1 MELFNKKKRQFVQ
14 SFESQEVEGLRVYFN
29 ADSEKQSNLNMES
42 YLGKDESNLIK
53 SDPHKFKYRKEEL
66 LESQL
71 KAMGINPSK
80 TAHMIY
86 SGPDDIRKGMID
98 INQVENEAK
107 KHLKN
112 DFENKENFSASVNNA
127 NIKVNSKNNNEK
139 EIKINVSDDE
149 GNKSTTKGVI
159 SKTGRDIHIHI
170 NLGSL
175 PHVEKAMLDNQDA
188 IKKLHAEYQKNIS
201 ETKDIVNNLVQK
213 MNEKVKSYS
222 FSENFENLTGKSKD
236 QSPATPAVQ
245 AQSPATPAVQAQ
257 SPTAPAVQVQ
267 NLATPAVQ
275 AQSPTAPA
283 VQVQNPATPAV
294 QVQNPAFKQYVDA
307 VADSKKEYK
316 NDALYFRGEYRK
328 NDTVIGQDF
337 KDINFVAK
345 RINGYNVDRFEY
357 ENKGNYGV
365 IKNHGDEVKIQNY
378 IVSKENIDKIVN
390 DKNTPENLKIILE
403 KYKNKEYEKSNEQK
417 NKNKDL
423 NSLEMQQ

>member
-1 MELFNKKKRQFVQ
+1 M
-14 SFESQEVEGLRVYFN
+14 
-29 ADSEKQSNLNMES
+29 
-42 YLGKDESNLIK
+42 
-53 SDPHKFKYRKEEL
+53 
-66 LESQL
+66 
-71 KAMGINPSK
+71 
-80 TAHMIY
+80 
-86 SGPDDIRKGMID
+86 
-98 INQVENEAK
+98 
-107 KHLKN
+107 
-112 DFENKENFSASVNNA
+112 
-127 NIKVNSKNNNEK
+127 
-139 EIKINVSDDE
+139 
-149 GNKSTTKGVI
+149 
-159 SKTGRDIHIHI
+159 
-170 NLGSL
+170 
-175 PHVEKAMLDNQDA
+175 
-188 IKKLHAEYQKNIS
+188 
-201 ETKDIVNNLVQK
+201 
-213 MNEKVKSYS
+213 
-222 FSENFENLTGKSKD
+222 
-236 QSPATPAVQ
+236 
-245 AQSPATPAVQAQ
+245 
-257 SPTAPAVQVQ
+257 
-267 NLATPAVQ
+267 
-275 AQSPTAPA
+275 
-283 VQVQNPATPAV
+283 QNPATPAV

>member
-267 NLATPAVQ
+267 N
-275 AQSPTAPA
+275 
-283 VQVQNPATPAV
+283 PATPAV

>member
-275 AQSPTAPA
+275 AQSP
-283 VQVQNPATPAV
+283 
-294 QVQNPAFKQYVDA
+294 AFKQYVDA